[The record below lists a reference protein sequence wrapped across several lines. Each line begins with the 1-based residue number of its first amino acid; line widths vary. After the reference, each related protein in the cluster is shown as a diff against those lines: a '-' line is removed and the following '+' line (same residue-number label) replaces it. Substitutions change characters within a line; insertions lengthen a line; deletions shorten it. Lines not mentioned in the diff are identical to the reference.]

1 MPISVKRWQRYER
14 NKWMRRK
21 KVQRQRIVAEQVFVT
36 LSGAVTAVVREYLL
50 PDGQTLRE
58 QYAFWQA
65 GGTTEVVL
73 VEMVDPYPCREW
85 APW

>member
-14 NKWMRRK
+14 AKWMRRK
-21 KVQRQRIVAEQVFVT
+21 KVRRQRIVATQRFVT

-58 QYAFWQA
+58 QYVFWQTDGA
-65 GGTTEVVL
+65 TDVVM
-73 VEMVDPYPCREW
+73 VDMVDPYPSREW